1 MQEKHSWIGE
11 KAFGEDAGALV
22 TVAYEAHRDALRFIK
37 LALNDSRG
45 ICLLEGPR
53 ASGKT
58 TTVRRFAAKMSGDTA
73 IAILDGHRIK
83 PRELL
88 SRMLSQFGYDTG
100 LESTDELLKM
110 VSVFSVQQARRGVPP
125 VLVIDNVDRMFPS
138 ALRALSQLAEIIAG
152 DDQFGLRMVL
162 TGREGLKAIVNSE
175 GMASVAR
182 RNVGSFVMTPLSL
195 REALLYLHARLG
207 ACGVNNADTVFPVD
221 VCDRLYQ
228 QSGGWPGLMNQFAIE
243 AIGRAQEF
251 PLRLSDTESQDDT
264 VIQEPTLAASD
275 TSEKLPVLD
284 VGDAIGKA
292 PPKFV
297 ISKNGKLLTE
307 YMFSSNKVL
316 IGRSDFADVV
326 IDDDY
331 VSKMHAVILFF
342 SDALVLLDLNSSNRT
357 TVNSVTVRS
366 TILKTNDIISLGN
379 HRLKVMNAPAIS
391 AEMKKLLENPDTLK
405 MKSLVESRRA
415 NAEKLSLAA
424 VDGKTTF

>member
-1 MQEKHSWIGE
+1 MHNEHSWIGE

-22 TVAYEAHRDALRFIK
+22 TVAYEAHRDALRFMK

-45 ICLLEGPR
+45 LCLLEGPR

-58 TTVRRFAAKMSGDTA
+58 TIVQRFAEKLPGDTA
-73 IAILDGHRIK
+73 VAVLDGNRIK

-88 SRMLSQFGYDTG
+88 SRTLSQFGYDTG

-110 VSVFSVQQARRGVPP
+110 VNVFSVQQARRGVPP
-125 VLVIDNVDRMFPS
+125 ILVIDNVDRMFPS
-138 ALRALSQLAEIIAG
+138 ALRTLSQLAEIIAG
-152 DDQFGLRMVL
+152 DNQFGLRLVL
-162 TGREGLKAIVNSE
+162 TGREGLRPIIESE

-182 RNVGSFVMTPLSL
+182 RNVGGFAITPLSL

-243 AIGRAQEF
+243 AIGRATEF
-251 PLRLSDTESQDDT
+251 PLRLSDTESKDDT
-264 VIQEPTLAASD
+264 VIREPSRAAD
-275 TSEKLPVLD
+275 EFSEELPLLD
-284 VGDAIGKA
+284 VSDSVGNA
-292 PPKFV
+292 PPRFV
-297 ISKNGKLLTE
+297 ISKNGKLLSE
-307 YMFSSNKVL
+307 YMFTSNKVL

-326 IDDDY
+326 VDDDY
-331 VSKMHAVILFF
+331 VSKIHAVVLFF
-342 SDALVLLDLNSSNRT
+342 SDALVLLDLNSANGT

-391 AEMKKLLENPDTLK
+391 AEMKKLLENPDTIK

-415 NAEKLSLAA
+415 NAQKLGLAA
-424 VDGKTTF
+424 VDGKSTF